1 MEETVFE
8 SAKYYNHPLTGENP
22 DCIMVTIDGTPSFV
36 PLDPKNIY
44 YAEILK
50 RVEAG
55 TLTVEDADT
64 LTMPTQE

>member
-1 MEETVFE
+1 MENTVFE

-36 PLDPKNIY
+36 PIDPDNTH

-55 TLTVEDADT
+55 TLTIEEADTITIEDA
-64 LTMPTQE
+64 E

>member
-1 MEETVFE
+1 MEKIVFE

-22 DCIMVTIDGTPSFV
+22 DCIMVTIDGIPSFV
-36 PLDPKNIY
+36 PLDSDNTY

-55 TLTVEDADT
+55 TLTIEDADT
-64 LTMPTQE
+64 LTMPT